1 VAEVALSALL
11 LVAGGLLVRTLI
23 EMRQAPLGFDADNL
37 YSVGLTLPQDRYP
50 DATARRSALDA
61 LTHRLQAIPGA
72 QGVAIALGGPA
83 DVGVTF
89 GSFEVEGQPAPEG
102 GRDVIGYNA
111 ISPNYFGLTGTP
123 FVEGRPFDGEDL
135 DSAVV
140 SASLARRI
148 APNGPALDRRFRL
161 DPKAPWRRV
170 IGVVGDVKVPRP
182 GGVEGLGGQV
192 MYVPFEPTY
201 PEAWILLRTT
211 GQPAG
216 LQAILRT
223 ELEAVD
229 PGIKLLDVRAAGTA
243 AVEAQAL
250 PRFIAG
256 ILTTFAV
263 LAVLMSSI
271 GLYGVIAYTVTRRWR
286 EIGIRISLGP
296 PARAAP
302 PPWKSWNPAQNAHR
316 AA

>member
-1 VAEVALSALL
+1 
-11 LVAGGLLVRTLI
+11 
-23 EMRQAPLGFDADNL
+23 
-37 YSVGLTLPQDRYP
+37 
-50 DATARRSALDA
+50 
-61 LTHRLQAIPGA
+61 
-72 QGVAIALGGPA
+72 
-83 DVGVTF
+83 
-89 GSFEVEGQPAPEG
+89 
-102 GRDVIGYNA
+102 
-111 ISPNYFGLTGTP
+111 
-123 FVEGRPFDGEDL
+123 
-135 DSAVV
+135 
-140 SASLARRI
+140 
-148 APNGPALDRRFRL
+148 
-161 DPKAPWRRV
+161 
-170 IGVVGDVKVPRP
+170 VVGDVKVPRP

-192 MYVPFEPTY
+192 MYLPFEPNY

-216 LQAILRT
+216 LQALLRT

-286 EIGIRISLGP
+286 EIGIRISLG
-296 PARAAP
+296 ARAAEVLMP
-302 PPWKSWNPAQNAHR
+302 VMANGLALTAMGLIIGLVAAYLTTGVLRGLLFAIQPFDAATFAMAAVVVTAVAVVAVFVPAHR
-316 AA
+316 ATRMDPIAALRE

>member
-1 VAEVALSALL
+1 
-11 LVAGGLLVRTLI
+11 
-23 EMRQAPLGFDADNL
+23 
-37 YSVGLTLPQDRYP
+37 
-50 DATARRSALDA
+50 
-61 LTHRLQAIPGA
+61 
-72 QGVAIALGGPA
+72 
-83 DVGVTF
+83 
-89 GSFEVEGQPAPEG
+89 VEGQPAPEG

-148 APNGPALDRRFRL
+148 APSGTALDRRFRL

-286 EIGIRISLGP
+286 EIGIRISLG
-296 PARAAP
+296 ARAAEVLMP
-302 PPWKSWNPAQNAHR
+302 VMANGLALTAMGLIIGLVAAYLTTGVLRGLLFAIQPFDAATFAMAAVVVTAVAVVAVFVPAHR
-316 AA
+316 ATRMDPIAALRE